1 MILRPINTRVSR
13 SAPAQKRSGAAAQRL
28 RLNLHVNRLNV
39 EGLAPSEQG
48 VFLSALR
55 ARLNILAQDAARHG
69 LTPKLAAN
77 GDAVHRRVDGGLLP
91 ARIDAKSMAERAAAA
106 ILRELLR

>member
-1 MILRPINTRVSR
+1 
-13 SAPAQKRSGAAAQRL
+13 
-28 RLNLHVNRLNV
+28 
-39 EGLAPSEQG
+39 
-48 VFLSALR
+48 
-55 ARLNILAQDAARHG
+55 